1 MAERIRRISAWAEDG
16 SSEVVEISELSG
28 RAGFPWFELACGV
41 ENADELMETLGP
53 WCPGLTERMLC
64 DLLTPDEQPEGE
76 SYGENIR
83 LASSFAVEAWRPTER
98 TERGRPQGVGVLRFQ
113 PVELLAG
120 EGWLI
125 TCWHPQRVFQGS
137 RKLEEERPPGEADGV
152 FETVAK
158 RWKRQ
163 RGRLPGDLGI
173 SIMHELSLTY
183 APVHRTLHAWLEDWE
198 LSLYMEDDLDNHD
211 QLPELWGLMA
221 VFRDWLNPLNKAGLR
236 ADPEKAWL
244 PCSDHDA
251 AVGVDDRI
259 DKALAALGRL
269 SDTLRQS
276 FGLLHL
282 EQTEEQRRHGERVQ
296 HRVELMAAGFLVP
309 TFIVGLYGANTWV
322 PGQGR
327 HWGFWVM
334 LFVLLVLSMLVVA
347 FVWRTQRRAEAAQEA
362 AAAERRRMRDELLS
376 RPSGATYG

>member
-1 MAERIRRISAWAEDG
+1 
-16 SSEVVEISELSG
+16 
-28 RAGFPWFELACGV
+28 
-41 ENADELMETLGP
+41 
-53 WCPGLTERMLC
+53 
-64 DLLTPDEQPEGE
+64 
-76 SYGENIR
+76 
-83 LASSFAVEAWRPTER
+83 
-98 TERGRPQGVGVLRFQ
+98 
-113 PVELLAG
+113 
-120 EGWLI
+120 
-125 TCWHPQRVFQGS
+125 
-137 RKLEEERPPGEADGV
+137 
-152 FETVAK
+152 
-158 RWKRQ
+158 
-163 RGRLPGDLGI
+163 
-173 SIMHELSLTY
+173 
-183 APVHRTLHAWLEDWE
+183 
-198 LSLYMEDDLDNHD
+198 

-244 PCSDHDA
+244 HCSDHA
-251 AVGVDDRI
+251 AAIEVDDRI
-259 DKALAALGRL
+259 DKALEALGKL
-269 SDTLRQS
+269 SETLRQS

-334 LFVLLVLSMLVVA
+334 LFVLLVLSMFVMA

-376 RPSGATYG
+376 RSVG

>member
-1 MAERIRRISAWAEDG
+1 MAERIRRVSIWRQDG
-16 SSEVVEISELSG
+16 SSEVVELSALGG
-28 RAGFPWFELACGV
+28 RDGFRWFELACGA
-41 ENADELMETLGP
+41 EDTGELVQTIGRY
-53 WCPGLTERMLC
+53 CPGLTDQMLE

-76 SYGENIR
+76 IYGESIR
-83 LASSFAVEAWRPTER
+83 LASSFAVEAWRPTEHS
-98 TERGRPQGVGVLRFQ
+98 ERGRPQGVGVLRFQ

-120 EGWLI
+120 DDWLI

-137 RKLEEERPPGEADGV
+137 RKLEEEHPPDEAADA
-152 FETVAK
+152 FAAVAK
-158 RWKRQ
+158 RWRRQ

-173 SIMHELSLTY
+173 SVMHELALTY
-183 APVHRTLHAWLEDWE
+183 APAHRTLHAWLEDWE
-198 LSLYMEDDLDNHD
+198 LSLYMEDDLDNND

-236 ADPEKAWL
+236 ADPDKAWL
-244 PCSDHDA
+244 ANSDHEA
-251 AVGVDDRI
+251 AIEVDERI
-259 DKALAALGRL
+259 DKALIALGKL

-334 LFVLLVLSMLVVA
+334 LFVLLVLSMFVVA

-362 AAAERRRMRDELLS
+362 AVLERKRMRDELLS
-376 RPSGATYG
+376 RSSGAIDG